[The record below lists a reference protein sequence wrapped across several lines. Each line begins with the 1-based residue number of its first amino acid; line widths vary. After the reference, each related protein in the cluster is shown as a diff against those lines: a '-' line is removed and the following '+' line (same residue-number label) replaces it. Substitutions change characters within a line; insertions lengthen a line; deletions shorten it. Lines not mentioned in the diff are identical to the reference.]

1 MTYRHIRLTGD
12 LFKTLLMNLLDNAL
26 KSGAT
31 TVGLYGVLSAL
42 EKCCD
47 ACECAGDIMVTVRLK
62 NS

>member
-1 MTYRHIRLTGD
+1 MHRVYKDAEEGKFDHP
-12 LFKTLLMNLLDNAL
+12 LFA
-26 KSGAT
+26 
-31 TVGLYGVLSAL
+31 VGLYGVLSAL